1 MQKPNSIRKLL
12 GLHFYL
18 DIPTF
23 ILCISFRYLFLT
35 HTKHQSTRTE
45 QKSNNNKTTTQTMSA
60 VNNNNNNNN
69 DYNNDEKL
77 TVIMTWCYYQK
88 IIFPVTTTISYVV
101 GVIIYI
107 FKNLFTVI
115 WKNTYSWAESRPEK
129 NQRCWINIT
138 WYIRING
145 SSNVISS
152 RWYELNEV
160 DSHKN
165 ILKKEETLS
174 KTNKISTTVRRILKF
189 HKEYDHKE

>member
-1 MQKPNSIRKLL
+1 MNRIVICMPSTFQCILRLFFNFLILLSKYLFGQKNIYFFVNCMQKPNSIRKLL

-35 HTKHQSTRTE
+35 HTKHQ
-45 QKSNNNKTTTQTMSA
+45 TMSA
-60 VNNNNNNNN
+60 VNNNNNN

-129 NQRCWINIT
+129 N
-138 WYIRING
+138 
-145 SSNVISS
+145 
-152 RWYELNEV
+152 
-160 DSHKN
+160 
-165 ILKKEETLS
+165 
-174 KTNKISTTVRRILKF
+174 
-189 HKEYDHKE
+189 

>member
-1 MQKPNSIRKLL
+1 MNRIVICMPSTFQCILRLFFNFLILLSKYLFGQKNIYFFVNCMQKPNSIRKLL

-77 TVIMTWCYYQK
+77 TVIMT
-88 IIFPVTTTISYVV
+88 
-101 GVIIYI
+101 
-107 FKNLFTVI
+107 
-115 WKNTYSWAESRPEK
+115 
-129 NQRCWINIT
+129 
-138 WYIRING
+138 
-145 SSNVISS
+145 
-152 RWYELNEV
+152 
-160 DSHKN
+160 
-165 ILKKEETLS
+165 
-174 KTNKISTTVRRILKF
+174 
-189 HKEYDHKE
+189 